1 MSEGKLHQ
9 MVGVGSL
16 EPFRSGAA
24 VTIGTFDGIHI
35 GHRALI
41 ARTVETA
48 RELRCAAVAVTW
60 DRHPMHTLRPDRV
73 PLLLSSPARKMEL
86 LEDTALDAVAV
97 LPFDEELSSWPP
109 ERFVSDIL
117 SKGLM
122 ARAVIVGEGWRFG
135 HKAAGDTELLA
146 KLGEE
151 GGFTVEPLPLA
162 EAEGGPVSSTR
173 VRQAVAAG
181 DLTLVRSLLGRPY
194 DIDGEVIPGDDRG
207 TSLGYPTANID
218 PDGSLALPPQGIYA
232 GRAFADGAWY
242 PAAID
247 VGVNPTFGGDPER
260 TPLRIEPYLLDFD
273 GNLYGK
279 VIRVEFWARLRD
291 ELRFASVEELVAQ
304 MDKDVADTRR
314 IISGA

>member
-1 MSEGKLHQ
+1 
-9 MVGVGSL
+9 MVGIDSL

-24 VTIGTFDGIHI
+24 VTIGTFDGIHV

-41 ARTVETA
+41 ARTVQRA
-48 RELRCAAVAVTW
+48 RDLRCAAMAVTW
-60 DRHPMHTLRPDRV
+60 DRHPMTTLRPDRV
-73 PLLLSSPARKMEL
+73 PPLLSSPARKMEL
-86 LEDTALDAVAV
+86 LEQTDLDAVAV
-97 LPFDEELSSWPP
+97 LSFDEELSSWPP

-117 SKGLM
+117 LTGLM
-122 ARAVIVGEGWRFG
+122 AKAVVVGEGWRFG

-151 GGFTVEPLPLA
+151 AGFTVEPVPLA

-181 DLTLVRSLLGRPY
+181 DLTLVRSLLGRPF

-218 PDGSLALPPQGIYA
+218 PDGTLALPPQGIYA
-232 GRAFADGAWY
+232 GRALADGDWY

-291 ELRFASVEELVAQ
+291 ELRFASVEDLVAQ
-304 MDKDVADTRR
+304 MDDDVANTRR
-314 IISGA
+314 IISGN

>member
-1 MSEGKLHQ
+1 VKELVDLKSL
-9 MVGVGSL
+9 GS
-16 EPFRSGAA
+16 FAGDAS
-24 VTIGTFDGIHI
+24 VTIGTFDGVHV

-41 ARTVETA
+41 ARTVERA
-48 RELRCAAVAVTW
+48 RENGSSAVAVTW

-73 PLLLSSPARKMEL
+73 PPLLSLQDRKMEL
-86 LEDTALDAVAV
+86 LRETDLDVVVV
-97 LPFDEELSSWPP
+97 LAFDRELSSWAP

-117 SKGLM
+117 VDGLG
-122 ARAVIVGEGWRFG
+122 ARHVVVGEGWRFG
-135 HKAAGDTELLA
+135 HKAAGDTDLLS

-151 GGFTVEPLPLA
+151 SGFTVEPMPLA

-173 VRQAVAAG
+173 IRQAVAAG
-181 DLTLVRSLLGRPY
+181 DLRLVRSLLGRPF

-232 GRAFADGAWY
+232 GRGRASDEWH

-260 TPLRIEPYLLDFD
+260 TPLRIEPYLLDFEGD
-273 GNLYGK
+273 LYGR
-279 VIRVEFWARLRD
+279 VLRVEFWERLRD

-304 MDKDVADTRR
+304 MAKDVGATRR
-314 IISGA
+314 IVEG